1 MFVQVAKLWDTTSL
15 QIIAAMRE
23 NGQRILRAQSFQT
36 LRGNEWLDSDVSDS
50 GEKLFVNIPSI
61 FVYSNRVLSCVR
73 TTDFVSAQKQIN

>member
-23 NGQRILRAQSFQT
+23 NGQRILGAQSFQT

-50 GEKLFVNIPSI
+50 GEKLFVSIPSI
-61 FVYSNRVLSCVR
+61 VVIQTEYCRVFILRTSCLL
-73 TTDFVSAQKQIN
+73 KNK